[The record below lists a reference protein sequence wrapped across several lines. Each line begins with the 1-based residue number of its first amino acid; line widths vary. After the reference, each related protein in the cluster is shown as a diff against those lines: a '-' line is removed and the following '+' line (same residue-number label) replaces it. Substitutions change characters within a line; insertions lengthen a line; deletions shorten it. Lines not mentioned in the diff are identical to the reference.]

1 MFFTI
6 QAPLFSMEPE
16 DNTTEILDAVN
27 KIKKSFHFLCYKAS
41 SLQETETIK
50 NIMFQISKGKLFDR
64 SLSTITS
71 EDLKD
76 SLNDFL
82 DAMKALHSLTLSKYK
97 IMNYDLDGAISINLK
112 YFKKDGSSYWI
123 TSDRYQKAVESQK
136 AKPTKIKVI
145 DDISLSPFLEDEVV
159 KTKTTNPSPVIART
173 DNVSAKPPLQEEEK
187 DFFNNQLSIDQRIA
201 NRNALEQKKAARWF
215 W

>member
-1 MFFTI
+1 
-6 QAPLFSMEPE
+6 
-16 DNTTEILDAVN
+16 
-27 KIKKSFHFLCYKAS
+27 
-41 SLQETETIK
+41 
-50 NIMFQISKGKLFDR
+50 
-64 SLSTITS
+64 
-71 EDLKD
+71 
-76 SLNDFL
+76 
-82 DAMKALHSLTLSKYK
+82 
-97 IMNYDLDGAISINLK
+97 MNYDLDGAISINLK